1 MKTSTNWE
9 RIKQREAFVES
20 LVASNMLDLAIEWI
34 GDNLWVEDVFDK
46 KVLEQW
52 AFDNGFRKFE

>member
-1 MKTSTNWE
+1 MKSSPME
-9 RIKQREAFVES
+9 KIRHREAFVDS
-20 LVASNMLDLAIEWI
+20 LVASNLLDLAIEWI

-46 KVLEQW
+46 KTLEQW